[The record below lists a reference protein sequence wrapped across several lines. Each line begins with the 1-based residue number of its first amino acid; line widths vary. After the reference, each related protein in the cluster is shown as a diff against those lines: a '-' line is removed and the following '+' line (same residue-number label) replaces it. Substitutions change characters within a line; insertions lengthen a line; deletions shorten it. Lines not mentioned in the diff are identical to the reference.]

1 MEAHVCHQLVDVGD
15 RSGQITGHAVLAVAA
30 SQVRREC
37 VTAQVEVYQH
47 DPFARHG
54 QRHCQIHRH
63 ERLARM
69 GGGRSEEHALDLLAR
84 RYVHEGHVRTQ
95 DAESLGQCVAAG
107 FPDDDAALVLAF
119 EEGNVTQERGADVLF
134 DVLAAADGRVEHA
147 DQVDD
152 AEGDRKAGQ
161 QADAQ
166 DDHRTGRHGPGAAV
180 CLVDRTR
187 IAFGDGIVELRLL
200 LFVEQVEEQLLLD
213 LLLAHDV

>member
-1 MEAHVCHQLVDVGD
+1 MYVHRRNQFADVGD
-15 RSGQITGHAVLAVAA
+15 CPCQVAGNTFFAVAA
-30 SQVRREC
+30 AQRRGER
-37 VTAQVEVYQH
+37 VAAQVEVDQY
-47 DPFARHG
+47 DPLPGRGERHR
-54 QRHCQIHRH
+54 QVHRH

-69 GGGRSEEHALDLLAR
+69 GVGRSEEHALDLLAR
-84 RYVHEGHVRTQ
+84 RHVHEGHVRTQ

-119 EEGNVTQERGADVLF
+119 EEGNVPQERGADVLF

>member
-1 MEAHVCHQLVDVGD
+1 MPFLLLLRPSVVESAWRR
-15 RSGQITGHAVLAVAA
+15 RSRSISTTRFPAV
-30 SQVRREC
+30 
-37 VTAQVEVYQH
+37 
-47 DPFARHG
+47 
-54 QRHCQIHRH
+54 
-63 ERLARM
+63 
-69 GGGRSEEHALDLLAR
+69 AR

-187 IAFGDGIVELRLL
+187 IAFGDGIV
-200 LFVEQVEEQLLLD
+200 
-213 LLLAHDV
+213 